1 MIDIDKI
8 IKKMTVREKIGQL
21 NLTSYSDAILPKIV
35 SGEVG
40 AILNIYDKDLVKQV
54 QELALKSKHQIPLL
68 IGEDVIHG
76 FKTIFPVPL
85 AEACSFNLDLI
96 EKTAYISMLEARMEG
111 INWIYAPMLD
121 IITDPRFGR
130 VMETSGEDPFLT
142 SQIAQRKVRGIQ
154 QTDNNQITAACP
166 KHYLGYGAV
175 EAGLDY
181 RMTDFSEYKMRS
193 TYLPPFQA
201 AIDEGALSI
210 MHAFT
215 TYNNLPV
222 TINKYL
228 LDDVLRK
235 ECEFS
240 GILVTDWQCLK
251 QLTKY
256 QVLSSDEEAAQQ
268 GLLVGIDLDMHGQVY
283 LNHLE
288 QVISNNPQLL
298 NTLDAAVRRILMVK
312 LKMGLFNSQPE
323 NNNLEFNS
331 KIRKHALQ
339 SANESIIL
347 FKNNN
352 HLLPLQHD
360 VKILCVGPFNS
371 DQDIHLGAWACRG
384 QKEDVISLRRGIE
397 SHFLNCQFFDTP
409 LNTEE
414 TNWEKLRLACQDLD
428 YIILALGEPRSYSG
442 ENNCR
447 MNINLPFN
455 QDLLIDFIYNLQK
468 PIIGIVFAGRPLAIT
483 NLDEK
488 ADAIIWSF
496 HLGCEA
502 GNSLAKVLCGEVNP
516 SAKTVITFPREL
528 GQVPIYY
535 NRYHT
540 GRDELIHYVDGSTE
554 PLYPFGFGLSYSKF
568 IYHEFTYTYD
578 KNTSKL
584 RIDVTIENDSPYS
597 GDEIIQVYAVA
608 NITYQLAPQQALIGF
623 KKCRFS
629 AYQKQKITLEALINR
644 EVYRD
649 SLIIKVG
656 PSSKLGMNKLLTIN

>member
-1 MIDIDKI
+1 MINIDKI
-8 IKKMTVREKIGQL
+8 IKKMTIKEKIGQL
-21 NLTSYSDAILPKIV
+21 NLTSYSDAILPRIA

-40 AILNIYDKDLVKQV
+40 AILNIFDKDQVKQV

-96 EKTAYISMLEARMEG
+96 EETAYLSMLEARMEG

-142 SQIAQRKVRGIQ
+142 SQIAKRKVRGIQ
-154 QTDNNQITAACP
+154 RNDNNQITAACP

-181 RMTDFSEYKMRS
+181 RMTDFSEHKMRL
-193 TYLPPFQA
+193 TYLPPFKA
-201 AIDEGALSI
+201 AIDEGALSL

-256 QVLSSDEEAAQQ
+256 QVLSSEEEAAQQ

-283 LNHLE
+283 FNHLE
-288 QVISNNPQLL
+288 QVISNNPHLL
-298 NTLDAAVRRILMVK
+298 NNLDTAVRRILTVK
-312 LKMGLFNSQPE
+312 LKMGLFKENRE
-323 NNNLEFNS
+323 NNNRELDS
-331 KIRKHALQ
+331 KIRKQALQ

-347 FKNNN
+347 FKNSN
-352 HLLPLQHD
+352 HLLPLQND
-360 VKILCVGPFNS
+360 AKVLCVGPFNS

-384 QKEDVISLRRGIE
+384 QKKDTISLKKGIE

-409 LNTEE
+409 LNTGE
-414 TNWEKLRLACQDLD
+414 TNWEELRLACQDMD

-447 MNINLPFN
+447 MNINLPFK

-468 PIIGIVFAGRPLAIT
+468 PIIGMVFAGRPLTIT

-554 PLYPFGFGLSYSKF
+554 PLYPFGFGLSYSRF
-568 IYHEFTYTYD
+568 IYHDFTYNYSTE
-578 KNTSKL
+578 TSKL
-584 RIDVTIENDSPYS
+584 RIKVTIENESSYS
-597 GDEIIQVYAVA
+597 GDEIIQVYALS

-623 KKCRFS
+623 KKHHFNAS
-629 AYQKQKITLEALINR
+629 QKEEISLDVFIDWEI
-644 EVYRD
+644 YRD
-649 SLIIKVG
+649 SVVIQVG
-656 PSSKLGMNKLLTIN
+656 PSSRLGIKKLLIK